1 MEHKKGKVISLK
13 LQNHF
18 SHFLGVRELKDLLRV
33 QDPSHS
39 LNTQRKLVVYL
50 DGTFYPWKSFLEKR
64 KDIMPFL

>member
-50 DGTFYPWKSFLEKR
+50 DGTFYP
-64 KDIMPFL
+64 